1 MVLKSIG
8 EVQAMSRARNCA
20 GLSTQA
26 DFAVCIFVFLMIALF
41 PLIDLL
47 AVAVGAATVAFSATQ
62 AAARAASATS
72 FPDAVEAAMSEN
84 YGITYGGL
92 GRFAK
97 LSPQGGLGGTG
108 IDLYVHATNINDGQI
123 KIYGP
128 NAAVSD
134 PINSTT
140 NVYEYCARASFDVGP
155 LVNLSFVP
163 FVNQIPGVGRPFRLG
178 YSAFRAAEFSDG
190 LSGTG
195 SATSPWGGGGGGGS
209 YLISYAPQTSQG
221 DSSSTGGSTSNPGGD
236 SGSGGNSGGWGT
248 PPDTPPS
255 PGDWWYGRGPWSWQK
270 N

>member
-1 MVLKSIG
+1 MVLRTVG

-26 DFAVCIFVFLMIALF
+26 DFAVCMFVFLMIALF

-62 AAARAASATS
+62 AAARAASATN

-92 GRFAK
+92 GRFAR

-108 IDLYVHATNINDGQI
+108 IDLYVHASNINNGQV

-134 PINSTT
+134 PIDSTA

-195 SATSPWGGGGGGGS
+195 SATSPWGGSAGGS
-209 YLISYAPQTSQG
+209 YLISYAPQTNQG
-221 DSSSTGGSTSNPGGD
+221 DASSTGGSTSNPGGD